1 MKKPTALLL
10 VLAGLLLALPA
21 APIDARNYVLQV
33 FTFLF
38 VNVVLAQS
46 YDMVGGQMGYVN
58 LGHITFFAVGAYAFG
73 ILYNAGLGLAGAL
86 ALSAVAAGVF
96 AALISYPFF
105 RLRGAYFSLA
115 AFGLVKLMEYLTI
128 NLGWLTGG
136 SNGLKIA
143 PGERVVPM
151 YYLTLAL
158 VAAVLVAYWLVDR
171 SRLGLALKTI
181 REDEEVAQDF
191 GVPTLRV
198 KAQALVLSSLF
209 PGALGGLYTW
219 YLNFIDPNQV
229 YGLKI
234 ALTPIAMAMLGGTG
248 LLVGPVLGAVFLY
261 LAEELIWTQA
271 TELHGAMLGLVI
283 VLVGLFMPGG
293 LVRLRPVARVLGWLG
308 LTTEDA

>member
-1 MKKPTALLL
+1 MRRIHAELL

-21 APIDARNYVLQV
+21 LPIDARNYVLQV

-38 VNVVLAQS
+38 LNIVLAQS
-46 YDMVGGQMGYVN
+46 YDIVGGQMGYVN

-73 ILYNAGLGLAGAL
+73 ILYNVGLGLVGSLVL
-86 ALSAVAAGVF
+86 ATGCAMLF

-143 PGERVVPM
+143 PGERVVAM
-151 YYLTLAL
+151 YYLTLGL
-158 VAAVLVAYWLVDR
+158 VMAVLAAYWLIDR

-181 REDEEVAQDF
+181 REDEEVARDF
-191 GVPTLRV
+191 GVPTYRI
-198 KAQALVLSSLF
+198 KAQALMLSSLF

-219 YLNFIDPNQV
+219 YINFIDPSQV

-234 ALTPIAMAMLGGTG
+234 ALTPIAMAMLGGSG

-261 LAEELIWTQA
+261 MAEELIWTQA
-271 TELHGAMLGLVI
+271 THLHGAMLGVVI
-283 VLVGLFMPGG
+283 VVVGLFMPGG
-293 LVRLRPVARVLGWLG
+293 LVRLRPVQRVLGWLG
-308 LTTEDA
+308 MPREDP